1 MMMNIISLSALVV
14 ACLFSFSH
22 AASSLPTEGSVLVL
36 SDDNFDTAL
45 SLHESILVEFYAPW
59 CGHCKN
65 LAPEWSKAADTLKDS
80 SPIKLAKVD
89 VTENDDLGKKY
100 DIKGFP
106 TIKFFKKGT
115 PSDYQGG
122 RTAAEIV
129 TWVNKKSGPPAVVVN
144 SEEELTKLQEKY
156 EVFALGVF
164 DSADSANFKA
174 FNFIASNDETNVYAY
189 TTSNEVKSKLSID
202 KDTVV
207 VLKTFDEG
215 RVDLAVGEE
224 LQIQD
229 VTDFVTTSSIPLV
242 QEFTPESSKKIF
254 SSPVTKHVLFFTDK
268 KETHHASVMET
279 FRTVASSY
287 KGILL
292 FINVPSSE
300 SKILDFFAIT
310 ADQIPTAV
318 VADLGG
324 GSGIKKFP
332 YSGALEVA
340 AFSEFADKFLTGQL
354 KATLKSEEVAPED
367 TEGNVKVIKGKSFE
381 DIVLNNTKD
390 VFVEFYAPWC
400 GHCKKLAPIWDE
412 LADKVSETHPNLV
425 IAKMDSTANEVDV
438 EGLEVKGF
446 PTLYF
451 FKGSDKKNPIKYEEG
466 RELDDFVKYLSI
478 HASSSVAAHEEL

>member
-1 MMMNIISLSALVV
+1 
-14 ACLFSFSH
+14 
-22 AASSLPTEGSVLVL
+22 VLVL
-36 SDDNFDTAL
+36 TDDNFETAL
-45 SLHESILVEFYAPW
+45 SQHESILVEFYAPW

-80 SPIKLAKVD
+80 PVKLAKVD

-100 DIKGFP
+100 EIKGFP
-106 TIKFFKKGT
+106 TIKYFKRGN

-129 TWVNKKSGPPAVVVN
+129 TWVNKKSGPPAVAVTT
-144 SEEELTKLQEKY
+144 EEELTALQEKH

-164 DSADSANFKA
+164 DSTDSENFRS
-174 FNFIASNDETNVYAY
+174 FSFIASNDETNVYAY
-189 TTSNEVKSKLSID
+189 TTSNEVKLKLSIEVE
-202 KDTVV
+202 TVV
-207 VLKTFDEG
+207 VLKAFDEG
-215 RVDLAVGEE
+215 RADHPVGKE
-224 LQIQD
+224 LKIQE

-242 QEFTPESSKKIF
+242 QEFSAETAKKIF
-254 SSPVTKHVLFFTDK
+254 GSPVTKHVLFFTDK
-268 KETHHASVMET
+268 KAEYHDSVLKT

-292 FINVPSSE
+292 FINVPASE
-300 SKILDFFAIT
+300 TKILEFFGIT
-310 ADQIPTAV
+310 DDQVPTAV
-318 VADLGG
+318 VADLSG

-332 YSGALEVA
+332 YTGALEVVE
-340 AFSEFADKFLTGQL
+340 FSKFADKFLTGQL
-354 KATLKSEEVAPED
+354 KATLKSEEVSSED
-367 TEGNVKVIKGKSFE
+367 IEGNVKIIKGTSFA
-381 DIVLNNTKD
+381 DIVLNNDKD

-412 LADKVSETHPNLV
+412 LADKVAETHPNLV

-451 FKGSDKKNPIKYEEG
+451 FKGSDKKNPVKYEEG
-466 RELDDFVKYLSI
+466 RELDDFLKYLST
-478 HASSSVAAHEEL
+478 HTSSAAIAAHAEL